1 MNFKKLFSYQAN
13 KFFKNH
19 NCSLFQSSSSL
30 SIGAFFYLLCHLYFL
45 LRFWAAVFMF
55 NPLSPNI
62 HIQILQTDRY
72 IFP

>member
-1 MNFKKLFSYQAN
+1 MNFKKLLTYQAN

-30 SIGAFFYLLCHLYFL
+30 SIGAFFYLLYHLYFPL
-45 LRFWAAVFMF
+45 TFWAAIFMF

-62 HIQILQTDRY
+62 HIQILQTDLY
-72 IFP
+72 TFP